1 MVDTLNATALTGIR
15 VLDLGQ
21 IYNGSYATMMMAM
34 AGADVIKVEPLRG
47 ETLRGRGPAS
57 PSAFAF
63 NFLNQNK
70 RSITVNL
77 KDSRGLALFKRLVP
91 EADVVLENFAHDT
104 MFVWGFLT
112 ISFERSTQ
120 N

>member
-1 MVDTLNATALTGIR
+1 MVDALNATALTGIR

-63 NFLNQNK
+63 NFLNQK
-70 RSITVNL
+70 EQNL
-77 KDSRGLALFKRLVP
+77 LIYCLLQ
-91 EADVVLENFAHDT
+91 
-104 MFVWGFLT
+104 
-112 ISFERSTQ
+112 II
-120 N
+120 

>member
-1 MVDTLNATALTGIR
+1 MVDALNATALTGIR

-70 RSITVNL
+70 RSITVI
-77 KDSRGLALFKRLVP
+77 SRIHEGWLCLSDLSQKHMGYWKTSLPTR
-91 EADVVLENFAHDT
+91 
-104 MFVWGFLT
+104 
-112 ISFERSTQ
+112 
-120 N
+120 